1 MDATRLDLTHLET
14 RFSELNPP
22 MSKNEARVEANRC
35 LYCFDAPCIT
45 ACPTSIDVPTFIR
58 KISTDNVLGAATT
71 ILEANLMGASCSR
84 VCPVEELCEGAC
96 VLTNEHK
103 PIEIG
108 RLQRYAMDYVYEK
121 GAVPFKPAGKN
132 GKKVAIVGAG
142 PAGLTCAGELAKLGY
157 DATVFEKNDLPGGLS
172 TYGIVVMRE
181 PIRVALQEVEF
192 VKKLGVEVKTGVAI
206 GQDIT
211 ADDLLNDYDAVFI
224 GAGMGKVPN
233 LGIPG
238 ENLEG
243 VTEALSF
250 IAETKLA
257 EKEGLEQLKNLPI
270 GQEVAVIG
278 AGNTAIDAATIA
290 KRLGAERVTIV
301 YRRSELEMPAYTFEY
316 DFIKNE
322 GVEFR
327 FLNQPLEI
335 LGENGAVTG
344 LKCVRMEL
352 GEPGEDGRRRPVPV
366 KGSEW
371 ILPCDHV
378 IKAIGQEKLTPLH
391 EAFGLETQH
400 GYISVDETLRTSNS
414 GVFAGGDCIRLEG
427 DAMTVTATEDGKIAA
442 RSIHQWISGAVP
454 AD

>member
-1 MDATRLDLTHLET
+1 MDTTPLDLTDLEA
-14 RFSELNPP
+14 RFTELKPP
-22 MSKNEARVEANRC
+22 MSKNEARTEANRC

-96 VLTNEHK
+96 VLGGEHK

-108 RLQRYAMDYVYEK
+108 RLQRYATDYIYEK
-121 GAVPFKPAGKN
+121 GTVPFKPAEKN
-132 GKKVAIVGAG
+132 GKKVAVIGAG
-142 PAGLTCAGELAKLGY
+142 PAGLTCAGELVKLGY

-192 VKKLGVEVKTGVAI
+192 VKKLGVKVRTGVAI
-206 GQDIT
+206 GEDIT

-250 IAETKLA
+250 ITETKLA
-257 EKEGLEQLKNLPI
+257 EKEGLDQLKNLPL
-270 GQEVAVIG
+270 GKEVAVIG

-335 LGENGAVTG
+335 QGENGAVTG
-344 LKCVRMEL
+344 LKCIRMEL
-352 GEPGEDGRRRPVPV
+352 GAPGEDGRRRPIPIE
-366 KGSEW
+366 GSEW

-391 EAFGLETQH
+391 EAFGLETEH
-400 GYISVDETLRTSNS
+400 GYINVDETLRTSNPN
-414 GVFAGGDCIRLEG
+414 VFAGGDCIRLEG

-442 RSIHQWISGAVP
+442 RSIHKMLSESISS
-454 AD
+454 D